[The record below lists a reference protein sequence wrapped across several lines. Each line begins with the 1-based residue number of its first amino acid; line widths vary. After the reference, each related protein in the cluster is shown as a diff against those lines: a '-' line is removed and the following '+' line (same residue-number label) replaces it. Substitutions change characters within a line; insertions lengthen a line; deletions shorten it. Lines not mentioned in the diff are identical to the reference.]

1 MSDCCKTH
9 IFEVREKE
17 VVKWLEEI
25 PGVLQNNLATMRAY
39 EKKLAG
45 AEKTVETMA
54 ARIEGLEDMRDDVAG
69 ELCDSIE
76 RVVQ

>member
-1 MSDCCKTH
+1 M
-9 IFEVREKE
+9 
-17 VVKWLEEI
+17 VKWLEEI
-25 PGVLQNNLATMRAY
+25 PGVLQNNLAAKRAY
-39 EKKLAG
+39 EKKLFG